1 MFRSLSIRFVQ
12 VFETSFHLGAD
23 AHPLQS
29 SGRDRTMSETDGL
42 MAQAR
47 VFSGGALA
55 NDAPGAGHTAP

>member
-1 MFRSLSIRFVQ
+1 
-12 VFETSFHLGAD
+12 
-23 AHPLQS
+23 
-29 SGRDRTMSETDGL
+29 MSETDGL